1 MFQFSSGG
9 GIEEP
14 STCFDED
21 KFVQDL
27 LLDFPTPEGKN
38 NLVGNKKRSRI
49 ENNEGDK
56 TAPRLIEKQRRQEMT
71 SLYASLRSLLPLQYV
86 KGKRAVSDHMEQAVN
101 YVNDMHKKIDELKRR
116 RDMLKKPSSSVVG
129 DGSQSSNS
137 TNTCVEIKVLA
148 DGLMEIFISSS
159 SNIQGEGF
167 PLSKVLEDL
176 LKRELNVIDCVFTR
190 DARCCLNKIHIQLND
205 STSIDL
211 SELREGLVNVIRL
224 A

>member
-1 MFQFSSGG
+1 MFQFSSSG

-21 KFVQDL
+21 KFFQDL
-27 LLDFPTPEGKN
+27 LQDFPTPEAN
-38 NLVGNKKRSRI
+38 NGNKKRSRI
-49 ENNEGDK
+49 EHKEGDK

-71 SLYASLRSLLPLQYV
+71 ALYASLRSILPLQYV

-101 YVNDMHKKIDELKRR
+101 YVNDMNKKIHELKKR
-116 RDMLKKPSSSVVG
+116 RDMLKKSS
-129 DGSQSSNS
+129 DGSRSSNS

-148 DGLMEIFISSS
+148 DGLMEILISSS
-159 SNIQGEGF
+159 SIQGESF

-176 LKRELNVIDCVFTR
+176 LHRELNVIECVFTR
-190 DARCCLNKIHIQLND
+190 DARCCLSKIHIQLND

-211 SELREGLVNVIRL
+211 SELREGLVNLIRL